1 MVIYVKVGH
10 ILSLKNAMSLEG
22 FNTRIPCIIS
32 QSLPTELKEISTN
45 TAESGY
51 EPTTGPITL
60 GRGALHL
67 YDKGNQSLFIVTFV

>member
-1 MVIYVKVGH
+1 MH
-10 ILSLKNAMSLEG
+10 ILSLKNAMSLVG

-32 QSLPTELKEISTN
+32 QSSTNWANSTN

-60 GRGALHL
+60 DRGALHL